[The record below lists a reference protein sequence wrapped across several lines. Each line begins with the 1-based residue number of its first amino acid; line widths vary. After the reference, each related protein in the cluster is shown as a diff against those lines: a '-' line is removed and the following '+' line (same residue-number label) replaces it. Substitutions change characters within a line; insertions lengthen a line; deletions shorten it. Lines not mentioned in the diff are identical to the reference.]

1 MNKEIFITT
10 LDRVNLSRYS
20 HIMDAM
26 KHLPF
31 KYIIVFSDLEKAG
44 KDSLDAIKQCVIGSD
59 ALHNHIYAVVKD
71 NIHIIKE
78 EDVRNCKAML
88 DIELEMFLN
97 PDTQIRNI
105 MSIIN
110 TFNDSYTKIKW
121 RPNGITLAT
130 MRFYFGY
137 GK

>member
-31 KYIIVFSDLEKAG
+31 EHIIAFSVLEEAG
-44 KDSLDAIKQCVIGSD
+44 KDSLDVIKQCVIGSD
-59 ALHNHIYAVVKD
+59 ALHNHIHAVAKD
-71 NIHIIKE
+71 SKHIIKE

-121 RPNGITLAT
+121 RPNSATLEA